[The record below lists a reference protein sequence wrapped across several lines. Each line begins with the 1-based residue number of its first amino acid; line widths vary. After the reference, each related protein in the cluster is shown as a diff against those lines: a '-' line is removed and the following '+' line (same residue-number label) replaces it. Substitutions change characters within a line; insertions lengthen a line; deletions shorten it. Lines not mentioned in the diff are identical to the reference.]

1 MKPIYTFFI
10 LSSFLLCSSLL
21 YSQSPDNRAWTVSA
35 FDNTQ
40 TNEHVT
46 YACSFETHSDKI
58 KWIQKGGAR
67 ITEFQITSQ
76 TNSWSNIQETGEV
89 TYQVTLDGNSGSI
102 RFYRESGQL
111 FIETNLQVEGKNTL
125 PFKFMVN
132 TTTAL

>member
-1 MKPIYTFFI
+1 MKPINI
-10 LSSFLLCSSLL
+10 FLLFATFLLWCSPS

-46 YACSFETHSDKI
+46 YACAFETHSDKI

-67 ITEFQITSQ
+67 VTEFQITSR
-76 TNSWSNIQETGEV
+76 TNTWSNIQEVGEI
-89 TYQVTLDGNSGSI
+89 TYQVTLDGNSGWI

-132 TTTAL
+132 STSTL